1 MLLLVYFTKRNL
13 LGCNFVDLV
22 SVAIILSGILIQ
34 AKLCVLFLLFIY
46 ISLPSNS
53 PRCVIYLNIQWI
65 VMFSQDVFRLITRV
79 LKSYFYVHVYIFP
92 NKFCKS
98 VLCNKQLL
106 HSGRGTQVAS
116 EWFWSEKQSRIS
128 LYVWMSLSS
137 ATAVKQWPKFHTS
150 VWVYDPQKSSG

>member
-13 LGCNFVDLV
+13 LRCNFVDVV
-22 SVAIILSGILIQ
+22 SVAIILSGILVQ
-34 AKLCVLFLLFIY
+34 DKLCVLFLHFIY
-46 ISLPSNS
+46 ISLLSHS

-65 VMFSQDVFRLITRV
+65 VMFSHDVFRLITRV
-79 LKSYFYVHVYIFP
+79 LKSYFHVHGYMFP

-116 EWFWSEKQSRIS
+116 EWFWSEKWSRTTS
-128 LYVWMSLSS
+128 NVWMSLGS
-137 ATAVKQWPKFHTS
+137 ATAVKQWPKFHTLF
-150 VWVYDPQKSSG
+150 